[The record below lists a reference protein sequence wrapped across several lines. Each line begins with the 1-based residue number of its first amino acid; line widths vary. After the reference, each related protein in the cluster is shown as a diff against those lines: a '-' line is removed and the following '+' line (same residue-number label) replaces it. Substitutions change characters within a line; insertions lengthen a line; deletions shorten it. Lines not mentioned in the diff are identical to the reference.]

1 MLNGIFLK
9 RGNWEVFGY
18 LSKSRVSG
26 RVAAQRRGTQEGG
39 DSGVSNWWF
48 LCACMSDGRGRAR
61 EEKRLRGT
69 AKALEVRSRE
79 EEGKDKINPV
89 GGYL

>member
-39 DSGVSNWWF
+39 DSGVSKWWF
-48 LCACMSDGRGRAR
+48 LCACMSDGR
-61 EEKRLRGT
+61 EPEKRR
-69 AKALEVRSRE
+69 
-79 EEGKDKINPV
+79 D
-89 GGYL
+89 